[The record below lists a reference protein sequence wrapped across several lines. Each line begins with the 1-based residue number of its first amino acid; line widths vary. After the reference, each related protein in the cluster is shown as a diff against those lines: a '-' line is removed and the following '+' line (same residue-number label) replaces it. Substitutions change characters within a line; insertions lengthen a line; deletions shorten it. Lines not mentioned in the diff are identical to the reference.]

1 MGGLA
6 RALTDRSLCCYLS
19 DLAVEEARRG
29 QGIGKRL
36 IEETRTAAGGS
47 SPTPLLLS
55 APTAVSFYQ
64 GIKMPQADNCFL
76 YRRGKGSG
84 QGESGPG
91 GHPPP
96 PAGGDLPTPPEGPPP
111 RHPPPAPGRAG
122 FPAAPNFPLP
132 PPARSA

>member
-76 YRRGKGSG
+76 YRREKRLW
-84 QGESGPG
+84 QEDSGPG
-91 GHPPP
+91 CKAPP
-96 PAGGDLPTPPEGPPP
+96 PAGGDFPTAREGPMPP
-111 RHPPPAPGRAG
+111 NPPHAPVLLA
-122 FPAAPNFPLP
+122 FPAANNFLIT
-132 PPARSA
+132 PAPRGA